1 MPRLRI
7 EASNYDFNDWNGVQD
22 FSPWFTAFCDLLEMS
37 MLFVFATT
45 RFRRASLEEVRLRIF
60 NSDAP
65 IGPVQPANLKSG
77 CTIPWLLIAKPGAL
91 TAPLVGIDSLRR
103 VYLNYR
109 QTTWEELRRD
119 LEGALR
125 GLPAQVVY
133 LDGDNDILFMDAAQA
148 LDTIQGLGARAI
160 L

>member
-1 MPRLRI
+1 MQTRRLTSVG
-7 EASNYDFNDWNGVQD
+7 EQAVSAPGPTNGEITEG
-22 FSPWFTAFCDLLEMS
+22 P
-37 MLFVFATT
+37 
-45 RFRRASLEEVRLRIF
+45 EEVRLRIF